1 MEGEEGPT
9 DASIVAVPTA
19 TDSTP
24 PPSLPHDSDVST
36 DQAAYSGLTED
47 LKQKIIKQVE
57 YYFSDENLPN
67 DKYMLS
73 LIKKNKEGF
82 ARISCAEHLG

>member
-1 MEGEEGPT
+1 M
-9 DASIVAVPTA
+9 V
-19 TDSTP
+19 
-24 PPSLPHDSDVST
+24 L
-36 DQAAYSGLTED
+36 
-47 LKQKIIKQVE
+47 QVE

-82 ARISCAEHLG
+82 GEYWVHMLIKYPVILLFRTETGMYFVRFGGLYYFIMTPLLIMEYPFS

>member
-1 MEGEEGPT
+1 M
-9 DASIVAVPTA
+9 V
-19 TDSTP
+19 
-24 PPSLPHDSDVST
+24 L
-36 DQAAYSGLTED
+36 
-47 LKQKIIKQVE
+47 QVE

-82 ARISCAEHLG
+82 GEYLVYMFVSIELSCDLFCSTVTCFVLHINL